1 MAYDNAPPSEL
12 YDISRHQ
19 IQSYDAGLGPRLLWL
34 INGQAF
40 GFGIYCG
47 LTFAMPPT
55 PYFLQKATMFGG
67 LIPFIGAAVTL
78 FTLIDI
84 ITTLA
89 QVRKLRE
96 NYSASNSGNE
106 QEHAL
111 PLIDATA
118 TDRFFQRFGALGTTI
133 FFLLIWTFIILYDHH
148 LIKLA

>member
-1 MAYDNAPPSEL
+1 MAYENSPPSEL
-12 YDISRHQ
+12 YNVSRKQ

-55 PYFLQKATMFGG
+55 PYLLQKATMFGG
-67 LIPFIGAAVTL
+67 IIPVIGAVVTL

-84 ITTLA
+84 FTTIVQL
-89 QVRKLRE
+89 RKLRV
-96 NYSASNSGNE
+96 NFSAANNGAEKETN
-106 QEHAL
+106 L

-118 TDRFFQRFGALGTTI
+118 TDRFFQRFAAVGTTV
-133 FFLLIWTFIILYDHH
+133 FFMLVWVFFIMYDHQI
-148 LIKLA
+148 IKLS